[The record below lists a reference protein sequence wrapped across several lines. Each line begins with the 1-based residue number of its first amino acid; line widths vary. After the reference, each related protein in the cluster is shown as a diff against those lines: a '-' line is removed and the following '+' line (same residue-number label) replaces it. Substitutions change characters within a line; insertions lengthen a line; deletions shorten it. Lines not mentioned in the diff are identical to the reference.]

1 MNVSSAEQP
10 RALTPE
16 RTTCEANTSSDLTQ
30 TSNKGASLDLTE
42 DAVGKLDDGI
52 MNGDLDIPHNRVR
65 LNGALLAKDE
75 SGPEYVRSVTHELRT
90 PLNAIIGL
98 CQCLERDR
106 EAPLNETQRDTV
118 ARVERNAHA
127 LLESVNKLLE
137 RMRNGQH

>member
-1 MNVSSAEQP
+1 
-10 RALTPE
+10 
-16 RTTCEANTSSDLTQ
+16 
-30 TSNKGASLDLTE
+30 
-42 DAVGKLDDGI
+42 

-65 LNGALLAKDE
+65 LNGGLIAKDE
-75 SGPEYVRSVTHELRT
+75 FGSDYVRNVTHELRT

-106 EAPLNETQRDTV
+106 EAPLTESQSDTV

-137 RMRNGQH
+137 RLRNEKH

>member
-1 MNVSSAEQP
+1 M
-10 RALTPE
+10 
-16 RTTCEANTSSDLTQ
+16 DLTQ
-30 TSNKGASLDLTE
+30 

-75 SGPEYVRSVTHELRT
+75 SGPEYVRDITHELRT

-106 EAPLNETQRDTV
+106 EAPLTERQRDTV
-118 ARVERNAHA
+118 ARVERNAYA